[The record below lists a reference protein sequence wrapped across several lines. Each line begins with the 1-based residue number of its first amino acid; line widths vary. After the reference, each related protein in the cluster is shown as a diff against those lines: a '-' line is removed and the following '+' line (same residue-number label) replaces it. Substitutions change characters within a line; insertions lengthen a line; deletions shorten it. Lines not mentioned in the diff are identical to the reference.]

1 MSIKCVYKA
10 NNNLETSKINPM
22 MLEFFLKDLPVMEES
37 ALVMK
42 DSKTRYAGIY
52 DAKSGNSYFFQ
63 KSMVYNDNELN
74 NAYKNGIC
82 KFAYY
87 YIGSKIVGAIVVK
100 NKEYAMRTLKWME
113 KQQKNFI
120 PEYYM
125 LEIIDSDNPIYINV
139 DTNGNVVYENF
150 ERDCESSPDNIK
162 NLIEKSLSDNI
173 NNEINEVLYLAGVK

>member
-63 KSMVYNDNELN
+63 KSMVTY
-74 NAYKNGIC
+74 
-82 KFAYY
+82 
-87 YIGSKIVGAIVVK
+87 
-100 NKEYAMRTLKWME
+100 
-113 KQQKNFI
+113 
-120 PEYYM
+120 
-125 LEIIDSDNPIYINV
+125 
-139 DTNGNVVYENF
+139 
-150 ERDCESSPDNIK
+150 
-162 NLIEKSLSDNI
+162 
-173 NNEINEVLYLAGVK
+173 